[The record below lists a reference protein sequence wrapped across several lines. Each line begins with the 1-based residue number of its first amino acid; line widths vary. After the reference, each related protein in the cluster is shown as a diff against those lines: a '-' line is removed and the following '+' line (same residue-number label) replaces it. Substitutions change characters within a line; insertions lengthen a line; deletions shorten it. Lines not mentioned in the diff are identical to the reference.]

1 MASTFTAWELMVN
14 PLRVYGLIWLTY
26 AVSARRL
33 ALEFSRAEPAHCSLL
48 VNDIGMYVFF
58 FPPDLTHINK
68 P

>member
-1 MASTFTAWELMVN
+1 MVN

-33 ALEFSRAEPAHCSLL
+33 PWLKFSRPAPAYPSVL
-48 VNDIGMYVFF
+48 VNDILLYVFF